1 MASNPYNPPPAA
13 HQHTVVIQPVVV
25 RQPAVRS
32 QTDDFFGGLGRALD
46 NTANDF
52 MRATA
57 DVSRELVTSNP
68 LDFLKTGYVVQL
80 VSKLCGKSLRVLEN
94 GVLDCGGDTG
104 TACQFQVLRTGPNQ
118 SAIKLKNVAQP
129 QYYIAVIGGYLVGYG
144 QGGVDCDFYPTVALD
159 QHVIL
164 ECCMIPGSH
173 VGVLPS
179 GQLTAPAQTAKQT
192 DAAHFKIK
200 YIGTVKR

>member
-1 MASNPYNPPPAA
+1 LLECL
-13 HQHTVVIQPVVV
+13 Q
-25 RQPAVRS
+25 
-32 QTDDFFGGLGRALD
+32 GGLGRALD

-104 TACQFQVLRTGPNQ
+104 TACESCNRLI
-118 SAIKLKNVAQP
+118 SDHQP
-129 QYYIAVIGGYLVGYG
+129 VVFLSYWL
-144 QGGVDCDFYPTVALD
+144 L
-159 QHVIL
+159 
-164 ECCMIPGSH
+164 
-173 VGVLPS
+173 
-179 GQLTAPAQTAKQT
+179 
-192 DAAHFKIK
+192 
-200 YIGTVKR
+200 